1 MLYVNMLRYFQDPT
15 LVDDAA
21 RSYFSGALHSAM
33 EWAADGRVKA
43 HVDRI
48 IPSRV
53 DDINS
58 GLATMKSGKSPVG
71 KVVVQIDAE
80 TE

>member
-1 MLYVNMLRYFQDPT
+1 MLRYFQDPT

-21 RSYFSGALHSAM
+21 RTCFSGALQAAM
-33 EWAADGRVKA
+33 EWAADGKVKA

-53 DDINS
+53 EDINA

-71 KVVVQIDAE
+71 KVVVQID
-80 TE
+80 TEVE